1 MEDFYIKFHLRTRAG
16 GEIDLIIKGSFGT
29 LPIEIKYG
37 SHTSPN
43 KVKFLQSFI
52 TKHKLPYGVVINNSE
67 RVEMITDNIIQ
78 LPATYICVARL
89 SKILLKLSNTLG
101 PTSRLAHAL
110 PLPTKNH

>member
-43 KVKFLQSFI
+43 KVKFLQ
-52 TKHKLPYGVVINNSE
+52 
-67 RVEMITDNIIQ
+67 
-78 LPATYICVARL
+78 
-89 SKILLKLSNTLG
+89 
-101 PTSRLAHAL
+101 
-110 PLPTKNH
+110 

>member
-52 TKHKLPYGVVINNSE
+52 TLKQQIMAVQLMLALVI
-67 RVEMITDNIIQ
+67 V
-78 LPATYICVARL
+78 
-89 SKILLKLSNTLG
+89 
-101 PTSRLAHAL
+101 
-110 PLPTKNH
+110 